1 MRSTSL
7 TPALPPRTLSY
18 HIRAGVKAPDARM
31 RATRNP
37 SKREEKRDRREDVKT
52 ERKMEKC
59 REQRKGER
67 GECGGHRDRG
77 RSMWRTCWRSRSAI
91 TFFLTGIHPPLASFS
106 HLFLRRATTLPLPLL
121 LHATPP
127 PHSPDSRRRR
137 QNKTCLVMWRLHVCS
152 LKNTESNPGIMSQ
165 TNIYTPTVA
174 RRKLYR
180 SSGAFRDI

>member
-1 MRSTSL
+1 MQ
-7 TPALPPRTLSY
+7 
-18 HIRAGVKAPDARM
+18 
-31 RATRNP
+31 ATRKP
-37 SKREEKRDRREDVKT
+37 LQTGEKRDRREDVKT

-77 RSMWRTCWRSRSAI
+77 RSMWRTCWRSRSAV

-137 QNKTCLVMWRLHVCS
+137 RNKTWPVMWRRTFVR
-152 LKNTESNPGIMSQ
+152 LKTLNQTPGIMPQ
-165 TNIYTPTVA
+165 TNTYTPTVA
-174 RRKLYR
+174 RSR
-180 SSGAFRDI
+180 SEKTSPTFRNI

>member
-127 PHSPDSRRRR
+127 PHSPDSRRR

-152 LKNTESNPGIMSQ
+152 LKNTESNPGIMSNKHLHADCGSEE
-165 TNIYTPTVA
+165 TLPTFRNI
-174 RRKLYR
+174 
-180 SSGAFRDI
+180 